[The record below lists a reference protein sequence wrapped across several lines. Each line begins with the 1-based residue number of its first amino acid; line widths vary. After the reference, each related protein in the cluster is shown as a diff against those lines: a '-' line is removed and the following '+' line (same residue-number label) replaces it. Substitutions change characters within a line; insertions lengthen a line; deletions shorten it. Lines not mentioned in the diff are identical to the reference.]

1 VVKLSRSPE
10 VVAKASIYSRTL
22 QKAAEKLGGERAL
35 GRYLKVPLPDLF
47 VWMSP
52 GSVPP
57 PRDIFLR
64 AVDVVL
70 DNLEV
75 PDQERAQRVRVAAI
89 HQDWVDPLDRLL

>member
-1 VVKLSRSPE
+1 M
-10 VVAKASIYSRTL
+10 AKASIYSRTL

-35 GRYLKVPLPDLF
+35 ARYLKVPLADLF

-57 PRDIFLR
+57 PRDVFLR

-70 DNLEV
+70 DDLEV

-89 HQDWVDPLDRLL
+89 HQDRVDPGDRLR

>member
-1 VVKLSRSPE
+1 MP
-10 VVAKASIYSRTL
+10 KAPIYSRTL

-35 GRYLKVPLPDLF
+35 ARYLQVPLPDLF

-57 PRDIFLR
+57 PQDIFLR

-70 DNLEV
+70 DDLEV
-75 PDQERAQRVRVAAI
+75 PDQERAQRIRVAAI
-89 HQDWVDPLDRLL
+89 HQDWVDPQDRLL